1 MKKITLLLLGATLML
16 SCGKSKEE
24 QLIADYAQTLG
35 DAKMDLNF
43 KMKNLEKVE
52 DITAKDSLE
61 ILKSYFTE
69 KKANKISEFQDG
81 INYNKENLDKHTKEL
96 AETNPNHS
104 SLVELYERYINE
116 AKSEIERYEQNIKLY
131 EGDCQGTFLE
141 PVLISI
147 KDYEKRGDEILVS
160 KFKANF
166 TMNNPLLNNTKQE
179 ITRTYYL
186 DGDRTKVLSTES
198 E

>member
-1 MKKITLLLLGATLML
+1 MKKITLFLLGATFLI

-24 QLIADYAQTLG
+24 QLIADYAQTMG

-61 ILKSYFTE
+61 ILKSYFDE
-69 KKANKISEFQDG
+69 KRGNKISEFQEG
-81 INYNKENLDKHTKEL
+81 IDRNKENLDKYTKQL
-96 AETNPNHS
+96 AETNPNHT
-104 SLVELYERYINE
+104 SLVELYEKYINE
-116 AKSEIERYEQNIKLY
+116 AKSEVERYEQNIKLY
-131 EGDCQGTFLE
+131 EGDCKGTFLE

-147 KDYEKRGDEILVS
+147 KDYEKKGDEILVS
-160 KFKANF
+160 KFKANY
-166 TMNNPLLNNTKQE
+166 TVNNPLLNNTKQE

-186 DGDRTKVLSTES
+186 DGSRTKVLSTES

>member
-61 ILKSYFTE
+61 ILKSYFTK

-81 INYNKENLDKHTKEL
+81 INYNKENLDKNTKEL

>member
-1 MKKITLLLLGATLML
+1 MKKITLFLLGATFLI

-24 QLIADYAQTLG
+24 QLIADYAQTMG

-61 ILKSYFTE
+61 ILKSYFDE
-69 KKANKISEFQDG
+69 KRGNKISEFQEG
-81 INYNKENLDKHTKEL
+81 IDRNKENLDKYTKQL
-96 AETNPNHS
+96 AETNPNHT
-104 SLVELYERYINE
+104 SLVELYEKYINE
-116 AKSEIERYEQNIKLY
+116 AKSEVERYEQNIKLY
-131 EGDCQGTFLE
+131 EGDCKGTFLE

-147 KDYEKRGDEILVS
+147 KDYEKKGDEILVS
-160 KFKANF
+160 KFKANY
-166 TMNNPLLNNTKQE
+166 TVSNPLLNNTKQE

-186 DGDRTKVLSTES
+186 DGARTKVLSTES

>member
-1 MKKITLLLLGATLML
+1 MKKITLFLLGATFLI

-24 QLIADYAQTLG
+24 QLIADYAQTMG

-43 KMKNLEKVE
+43 KMKNLEKIE

-61 ILKSYFTE
+61 ILKSYFDE
-69 KKANKISEFQDG
+69 KRGNKISEFQEG
-81 INYNKENLDKHTKEL
+81 IDRNKENLDKYTKQL
-96 AETNPNHS
+96 AETNPNHT
-104 SLVELYERYINE
+104 SLVELYEKYINE
-116 AKSEIERYEQNIKLY
+116 AKSEVERYEQNIKLY
-131 EGDCQGTFLE
+131 EGDCKGTFLE

-147 KDYEKRGDEILVS
+147 KDYEKKGDEILVS
-160 KFKANF
+160 KFKANY
-166 TMNNPLLNNTKQE
+166 TVNNPLLNNTKQE

-186 DGDRTKVLSTES
+186 DGARTKVISTES